1 LVEPG
6 LVADHFENDNENV
19 TEQLAEPD
27 FESLDPYS
35 VLGVP
40 ERATTRQI
48 KQAFHKLSK
57 QYHPDRLPSLPNQQ
71 DTHTTFTSISN
82 AYEILRDPD
91 KRREHDLTLLA
102 FHTVS
107 NNAPNDIDDED
118 SLSEEENNVFGKC
131 NWSHIVTCNIP
142 HLKPLKCTFD
152 GCNNLV
158 HHLCQIA
165 FEQREGFSE
174 TMLLKCCLHH
184 PQSPFW
190 ASKLP
195 LVNNPEDKLHSS
207 TATNSKT
214 SMADSSRLPNDAGK
228 KASTTDDSSSSD
240 ESSSSDDSDD
250 GARPAPPKARGKDLA
265 FQSRFGQGKQVR
277 LGAPSADESSEESSD
292 SSIDRK
298 DSAHSAT
305 TTGRGKI
312 LAGEIYAECYLQ
324 PIIGPPSLYQ
334 EMLVNVFTLM
344 CSRPMLV
351 RPFQA
356 QKSLMK

>member
-71 DTHTTFTSISN
+71 DTHTTFTSILN
-82 AYEILRDPD
+82 AYKILRDPD

-102 FHTVS
+102 FHKVS
-107 NNAPNDIDDED
+107 NNAPNDVDDED

-131 NWSHIVTCNIP
+131 NWSHIVTCDIP

-174 TMLLKCCLHH
+174 TMSLKCCLHH
-184 PQSPFW
+184 PQSPFR
-190 ASKLP
+190 ASNP
-195 LVNNPEDKLHSS
+195 PPVNNPEDKLHSS

-228 KASTTDDSSSSD
+228 KAATTDDSSSSD
-240 ESSSSDDSDD
+240 ESSSSDDSHD

-265 FQSRFGQGKQVR
+265 FQSRFGQGK
-277 LGAPSADESSEESSD
+277 
-292 SSIDRK
+292 
-298 DSAHSAT
+298 
-305 TTGRGKI
+305 
-312 LAGEIYAECYLQ
+312 
-324 PIIGPPSLYQ
+324 
-334 EMLVNVFTLM
+334 
-344 CSRPMLV
+344 
-351 RPFQA
+351 
-356 QKSLMK
+356 

>member
-40 ERATTRQI
+40 EQATTRQI

-82 AYEILRDPD
+82 AYKILRDPD

-152 GCNNLV
+152 GAIILS
-158 HHLCQIA
+158 I
-165 FEQREGFSE
+165 
-174 TMLLKCCLHH
+174 
-184 PQSPFW
+184 
-190 ASKLP
+190 
-195 LVNNPEDKLHSS
+195 
-207 TATNSKT
+207 T
-214 SMADSSRLPNDAGK
+214 S
-228 KASTTDDSSSSD
+228 
-240 ESSSSDDSDD
+240 
-250 GARPAPPKARGKDLA
+250 
-265 FQSRFGQGKQVR
+265 VR
-277 LGAPSADESSEESSD
+277 LHLSKEKGFL
-292 SSIDRK
+292 RLC
-298 DSAHSAT
+298 
-305 TTGRGKI
+305 R
-312 LAGEIYAECYLQ
+312 
-324 PIIGPPSLYQ
+324 
-334 EMLVNVFTLM
+334 
-344 CSRPMLV
+344 
-351 RPFQA
+351 
-356 QKSLMK
+356 